1 MTYARTYII
10 LWHISRLVV
19 STFCHQYRPDKNLFQ
34 RIFGGA
40 LRARKGYVGGI
51 LDFVAQNIR

>member
-1 MTYARTYII
+1 MQERTSF
-10 LWHISRLVV
+10 LWHFSRLVV

-40 LRARKGYVGGI
+40 LRTHRERIGGI
-51 LDFVAQNIR
+51 LDFVTQNLL